1 MAITSINIAIKNN
14 PIKGFIEFD
23 SQKKTGAS
31 YRISYILISR
41 KIHGEGEYDRIY
53 EKEITNVDQLT
64 FYDFDI
70 GVKSGT
76 SYDYY
81 VELTDGNSIGYT
93 VIEFGEILNVGCWF
107 DGLFIGNY
115 EKQYMAPLNCS
126 TSVIRNTQANYVMT
140 LAGRTPYRV
149 SNTSA
154 NYTTGQSSGLFMPL
168 DNNKQPVKIDT
179 KEYTREVVDF
189 LVDGTEKVLKTS
201 DGEAW
206 LVSID
211 PGVEI
216 PSSDY
221 FTGFNIISFNWTEIG
236 DIPAIR
242 QVTTT

>member
-1 MAITSINIAIKNN
+1 MTITSISITIKNN
-14 PIKGFIEFD
+14 SAKGFIEFN
-23 SQKKTGAS
+23 SQKNTGAS
-31 YRISYILISR
+31 DQISYVLISR
-41 KIHGEGEYDRIY
+41 RVHGEDDYERMY
-53 EKEITNVDQLT
+53 EKVITNTDQLT
-64 FYDFDI
+64 FSDFDI
-70 GVKSGT
+70 GVKCGT

-81 VELTDGNSIGYT
+81 IELTDGNSIGYT
-93 VIEFGEILNVGCWF
+93 TIEFGEILDVECWF

-126 TSVIRNTQANYVMT
+126 TSVTRNTQANYVMT

-149 SNTSA
+149 SNTNA

-168 DNNKQPVKIDT
+168 NNYNQPVKMNTRDYT
-179 KEYTREVVDF
+179 KEVVDF
-189 LVDGTEKVLKTS
+189 MVDGTEKVLKTS
-201 DGEAW
+201 DGGAW

-221 FTGFNIISFNWTEIG
+221 FTGFNMISFNWTEVG

-242 QVTTT
+242 QVTTA

>member
-1 MAITSINIAIKNN
+1 MAITSIDITIKNN
-14 PIKGFIEFD
+14 PVRGFIEFN
-23 SQKKTGAS
+23 SQKNTGAS
-31 YRISYILISR
+31 DQISYVLISR
-41 KIHGEGEYDRIY
+41 RVHGEDDYDRIY
-53 EKEITNVDQLT
+53 EKVITNTDQLT

-70 GVKSGT
+70 GVKCGT

-81 VELTDGNSIGYT
+81 IELTDGNSIGYT
-93 VIEFGEILNVGCWF
+93 IIEFGEILNVECWF

-126 TSVIRNTQANYVMT
+126 TSVTRNTQANYVMT

-168 DNNKQPVKIDT
+168 DNYNQPVKMNT
-179 KEYTREVVDF
+179 REYTEEIVDF

-211 PGVEI
+211 PGIEI

-221 FTGFNIISFNWTEIG
+221 FTGLNTINFNWTEIG
-236 DIPAIR
+236 DVPAIKE
-242 QVTTT
+242 VTTE